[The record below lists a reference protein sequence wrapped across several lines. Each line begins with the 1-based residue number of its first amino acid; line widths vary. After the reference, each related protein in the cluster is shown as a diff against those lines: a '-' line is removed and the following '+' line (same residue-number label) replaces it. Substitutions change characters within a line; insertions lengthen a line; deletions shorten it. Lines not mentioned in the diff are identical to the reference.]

1 MTKVVATSSGFMV
14 CVMGQCVGAHTE
26 LTLLL
31 KHRLD
36 SGHNSSY
43 LGERLQTG
51 TGTVTAVVVLVADG
65 WQ

>member
-1 MTKVVATSSGFMV
+1 
-14 CVMGQCVGAHTE
+14 MGQCVGAHTE

-65 WQ
+65 CQ

>member
-1 MTKVVATSSGFMV
+1 MV

-51 TGTVTAVVVLVADG
+51 TGTVTAVGVLVADG
-65 WQ
+65 CQ